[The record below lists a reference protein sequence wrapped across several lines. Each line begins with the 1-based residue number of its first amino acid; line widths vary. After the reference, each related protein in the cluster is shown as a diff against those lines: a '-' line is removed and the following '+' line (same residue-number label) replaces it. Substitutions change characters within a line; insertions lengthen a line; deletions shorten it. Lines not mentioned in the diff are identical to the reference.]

1 VSADGGGTQFVF
13 PPGKTPDQ
21 LYQTLVVLIS
31 TLNRIKTADATDLT
45 AVNQALTD
53 AQQEISDL
61 WEVVDAGGVGLTP
74 QQAWELSLVTA
85 VDTMLGSVSNL
96 VRDTIRRSN
105 EAAEAA
111 IKATLAGLQNKGE
124 IRVEQVVRKSER
136 EVFVGQLS
144 SFEAALNNTQAAVN
158 NEIIAR
164 ANGDSALSSDI
175 TDLTTTVNG
184 NTAQIII
191 LANSIDGIEARWGV
205 AVNLQGQVV
214 GLVQLDGTASGS
226 TFTVVADKF
235 QVAQPDAAGGTPVP
249 VFTIAN
255 VGGTNKL
262 VLRGDMLADGTITAT
277 KLSVSTLSAITAN
290 LGTITAGL
298 IKDLPTS
305 ETVRFDVPN
314 MRWYRTDGK
323 AEIDLKNRRILFLGN

>member
-1 VSADGGGTQFVF
+1 MADGSRFVY
-13 PPGKTPDQ
+13 PTGKTPEQ
-21 LYQTLVVLIS
+21 LFLTLRTLID
-31 TLNRIKTADATDLT
+31 TLNRMQQSESTDLT
-45 AVNQALTD
+45 ALTEALEQANQ
-53 AQQEISDL
+53 QISDL
-61 WEVVDAGGVGLTP
+61 WDAVNSGGGSGLTP
-74 QQAWELSLVTA
+74 QQVFELSLVTA

-96 VRDTIRRSN
+96 VKDTIKRSN

-124 IRVEQVVRKSER
+124 IRVEQVVRKSEN

-164 ANGDSALSSDI
+164 TNGDSALASDI

-184 NTAQIII
+184 NTAQINVIA
-191 LANSIDGIEARWGV
+191 LTLDGIEARWGV

-226 TFTVVADKF
+226 TFTVVADKLM
-235 QVAQPDAAGGTPVP
+235 VAHPDVNGGDPVP
-249 VFTIAN
+249 VLTLQEVGGNDVLALNGTLIAN
-255 VGGTNKL
+255 AIVAGT
-262 VLRGDMLADGTITAT
+262 VTVAE
-277 KLSVSTLSAITAN
+277 LSAITAN
-290 LGTITAGL
+290 LGVITAGL

-323 AEIDLKNRRILFLGN
+323 AEVDLKNRRILFLGD

>member
-1 VSADGGGTQFVF
+1 MADGSRFVY
-13 PPGKTPDQ
+13 PTGKTPEQ
-21 LYQTLVVLIS
+21 LFFTLRTLID
-31 TLNRIKTADATDLT
+31 TLNRMKQSESTDLT
-45 AVNQALTD
+45 ALTEALEAANQ
-53 AQQEISDL
+53 QISDL
-61 WEVVDAGGVGLTP
+61 WDAVNSGGGSGLTP
-74 QQAWELSLVTA
+74 QQLFELSLVTA

-124 IRVEQVVRKSER
+124 IRVEQVVRKSEN

-184 NTAQIII
+184 NTAQILL

-205 AVNLQGQVV
+205 AINLQGQVT
-214 GLVQLDGTASGS
+214 GLVQLDGSASGS
-226 TFTVVADKF
+226 NFTVVADKLM
-235 QVAQPDAAGGTPVP
+235 VAHPDVNGGDPVP
-249 VFTIAN
+249 VLTLQE
-255 VGGTNKL
+255 VGGND
-262 VLRGDMLADGTITAT
+262 VLAFNGTILANAVAT
-277 KLSVSTLSAITAN
+277 GALSALELTAVFAHLGSGYVDGILQSDPENENGN
-290 LGTITAGL
+290 LKLDFDTIEFELTTA
-298 IKDLPTS
+298 D
-305 ETVRFDVPN
+305 
-314 MRWYRTDGK
+314 
-323 AEIDLKNRRILFLGN
+323 